1 MASEIRLGQLIAPF
15 GPGSIYTDK
24 NGIPNIVCGLDFWHK
39 QRDERG
45 RWKTDEAAMRKH
57 VIDEPRLSALLHV
70 PQFRQPPEYCFDDQ
84 SPGLSRLEV
93 QTHRFPNWYVDS
105 FSGKMRRF
113 SLGTLK
119 LAPLEKGEK
128 QARWRPVRFIS
139 VCSHGHIADFPWKEW
154 CGCECP
160 GDGGLVLN
168 DSGGPDLRSVKV
180 SCTACGKWKTLA
192 GAMGMDRNQES
203 NTITGSGLRAANIP
217 CSGERPWLGRAA
229 QPCTEC
235 PVAVLINQSNIYF
248 GKTLSS
254 IYLPDMTSEQT
265 VADMQR
271 ILRGE
276 DMDLSD
282 IKFLIQAGRQLPA
295 LAMLRDILKPHFD
308 TLPNDESMMA
318 AIESLIRGASVVRG
332 EGGHPV
338 MRESESLMFRRAEY
352 NVLRNEVG
360 PGVDDELRVIPSL
373 VPDDLK
379 RWFGRV
385 NLVERLRET
394 RVFCGFERLIRA
406 RDPLEAMP
414 SSAMNQLFLHPP
426 EPAHQWLP
434 AIKNYGEGIFIELN
448 ADAVRQWLA
457 VHAPWLQERLD
468 QVFVDRMGNEPN
480 LLPPLQSNGW
490 TPQWA
495 ARYLLVHTLAH
506 IMINQMVF
514 ECGYSSAALK
524 ERIFVSN
531 DPEAPMAAFLIYTA
545 AGDSEG
551 SLGGLVRIGRP
562 ELFGSM
568 LRRAISRASWCSAD
582 PVCSED
588 LGGTGSRRVN
598 KAACHACVLLPETAC
613 ETINSG
619 LDRAMI
625 VGTPQEPQV
634 GFLSDLMQGF
644 AL

>member
-39 QRDERG
+39 QMDERG
-45 RWKTDEAAMRKH
+45 HWNSDEAAMRKH
-57 VIDEPRLSALLHV
+57 VIDEPRLSALLRV

-84 SPGLSRLEV
+84 NPGLSRLEV
-93 QTHRFPNWYVDS
+93 QTHRFPTWYVDS
-105 FSGKMRRF
+105 FSGKMRRV

-119 LAPLEKGEK
+119 LAPLDKGEK

-139 VCSHGHIADFPWKEW
+139 VCSQGHIADFPWKEW
-154 CGCECP
+154 SGCVCP
-160 GDGGLVLN
+160 GGGGLVLN

-180 SCTACGKWKTLA
+180 SCTGCGKWRTLA
-192 GAMGMDRNQES
+192 GAMSIKRDQEK
-203 NTITGSGLRAANIP
+203 NTISDSGLRAANIR
-217 CSGERPWLGRAA
+217 CSGERPWLGRAP
-229 QPCTEC
+229 QSCNEH
-235 PVAVLINQSNIYF
+235 PVAVLINQSNIFF

-265 VADMQR
+265 VSDIQK
-271 ILRGE
+271 ILRRD
-276 DMDLSD
+276 DMDLSI
-282 IKFLIQAGRQLPA
+282 IKFLLQMGQRADVLNRLHC
-295 LAMLRDILKPHFD
+295 ILKPHYPV
-308 TLPNDESMMA
+308 LPDDESIMK
-318 AIESLIRGASVVRG
+318 AIDSLSQGTVAVNGADQ
-332 EGGHPV
+332 PV
-338 MRESESLMFRRAEY
+338 MPESETLMFRRAEY

-360 PGVDDELRVIPSL
+360 LGVDDELRVIPSK
-373 VPDDLK
+373 VPDDLEP
-379 RWFGRV
+379 WIGRV

-414 SSAMNQLFLHPP
+414 SSAINQLFLNPP
-426 EPAHQWLP
+426 EPAYQWLP
-434 AIKNYGEGIFIELN
+434 AIKNYGEGIYVELREE
-448 ADAVRQWLA
+448 AVRSWLA
-457 VHAPWLQERLD
+457 DNTSWLKDRLD
-468 QVFVDRMGNEPN
+468 QDFVDRMASEPN
-480 LLPPLQSNGW
+480 LLPPLQSNDR
-490 TPQWA
+490 TSQWA

-506 IMINQMVF
+506 IIINQMVF

-524 ERIFVSN
+524 ERIFVSD

-551 SLGGLVRIGRP
+551 SLGGLVRIGRT
-562 ELFGSM
+562 ELFSPM
-568 LRRAISRASWCSAD
+568 VRKALSRASWCSAD

-613 ETINSG
+613 ETVNSG
-619 LDRAMI
+619 LDRAMVI
-625 VGTPQEPQV
+625 GTPQAPRH
-634 GFLSDLMQGF
+634 GFLSDLIQE
-644 AL
+644 LSI

>member
-45 RWKTDEAAMRKH
+45 YWKADEAAMRKH
-57 VIDEPRLSALLHV
+57 VIDEPRLSALLQI

-84 SPGLSRLEV
+84 NPGLSKLEV
-93 QTHRFPNWYVDS
+93 QTHRFPTWYVDS
-105 FSGKMRRF
+105 SSGKMRRF

-139 VCSHGHIADFPWKEW
+139 VCSSGHISDFPWKEW
-154 CGCECP
+154 CGCVCP
-160 GDGGLVLN
+160 GDSGLILN

-180 SCTACGKWKTLA
+180 SCSTCKKWKTLA
-192 GAMGMDRNQES
+192 GSMGMDRDQES
-203 NTITGSGLRAANIP
+203 GTIRESGLRLAGIH
-217 CSGERPWLGRAA
+217 CSAERPWLGRAA
-229 QPCTEC
+229 QSCNEP

-248 GKTLSS
+248 GKILSS
-254 IYLPDMTSEQT
+254 IYLPDMTSEQA
-265 VADMQR
+265 VADIQKV
-271 ILRGE
+271 LRHD
-276 DMDLSD
+276 DMDLSV
-282 IKFLIQAGRQLPA
+282 IKTLLQLGARSDA
-295 LAMLRDILKPHFD
+295 LKMLYETLKPHYSS
-308 TLPNDESMMA
+308 LPDDESIMK
-318 AIESLIRGASVVRG
+318 AIGSLSQGTSVAG
-332 EGGHPV
+332 DGPQPV
-338 MRESESLMFRRAEY
+338 MKESENLMFRRAEY

-373 VPDDLK
+373 VPDNLK

-434 AIKNYGEGIFIELN
+434 AIKNYGEGIFVELN
-448 ADAVRQWLA
+448 EDAVRHWLA
-457 VHAPWLQERLD
+457 ENAGWLEERLD
-468 QVFVDRMGNEPN
+468 QEFVGRMGNEPN
-480 LLPPLQSNGW
+480 LQPPLRSNDRS
-490 TPQWA
+490 TQWA

-524 ERIFVSN
+524 ERIFVSS

-551 SLGGLVRIGRP
+551 SLGGVVRIGRP
-562 ELFGSM
+562 ELFEPM
-568 LRRAISRASWCSAD
+568 VCRALSRASWCSAD

-588 LGGTGSRRVN
+588 LGGKGSRRVN

-619 LDRAMI
+619 LDRAMVI
-625 VGTPQEPQV
+625 GTPQV
-634 GFLSDLMQGF
+634 SKYGFMSDLIQS
-644 AL
+644 LSV